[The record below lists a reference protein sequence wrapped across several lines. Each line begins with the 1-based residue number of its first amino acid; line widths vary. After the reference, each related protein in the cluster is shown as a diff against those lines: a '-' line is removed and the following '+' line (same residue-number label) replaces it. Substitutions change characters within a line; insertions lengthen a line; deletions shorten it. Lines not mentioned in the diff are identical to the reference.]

1 MDCPRCG
8 AREITGPECP
18 ACGVI
23 LARARPPRPSPRPAR
38 PASRSSRSPWLEVVA
53 LALAGALAV
62 AILVRRSSPRVAAPP
77 VPAAAPRKAA
87 PHAPGPPPPSAGA
100 DRSAASRSFPA
111 PTLPPSSLPPD
122 TGRQDRETAERLA
135 RLLSAHRD
143 VGPADLQAGEDL
155 FSRYGAPARS
165 LLEALLLSAA
175 AKERQERRYAQA
187 ETLLRRASLVAPD
200 SPRPPLALLAVLLDS
215 GDWQGA
221 ENAARVTL
229 GLSPGEAEAV
239 RGLAFAL
246 LRQDRRAEATEVLSE
261 FLAAHDDPQARALLE
276 RLHRDAAP
284 ESGLVEQRLA
294 HFHVRYDGEAHE
306 DVGREILRVL
316 DRHYATLVRTFDYE
330 PRAPIPVIL
339 LSRQTYDRATG
350 APWWSGGLY
359 DSFDGRIRVPIA
371 DLTTTLTPDLDG
383 ALLHELT
390 HAFVTDCSQ
399 GVAPREIQEGLAQ
412 YMEGKRIGDLLG
424 EDGLRALAD
433 GRLRGVPGFYATSLA
448 LVEHL
453 MAQRGQG
460 GVNDLLR
467 AMAETGNAGQA
478 FERVYGRDF
487 AGIRREWAVRFRQQ
501 HGS

>member
-8 AREITGPECP
+8 ARDVSEPECP

-23 LARARPPRPSPRPAR
+23 LARARPPRRPA
-38 PASRSSRSPWLEVVA
+38 PRSARAAPRRALSPSTGILV
-53 LALAGALAV
+53 LTLAGALAAAVLAHRFSSV
-62 AILVRRSSPRVAAPP
+62 APPPEVATAPAKPEPRTPPPPRPAEDADRRPATSSSPPP
-77 VPAAAPRKAA
+77 D
-87 PHAPGPPPPSAGA
+87 PGPP
-100 DRSAASRSFPA
+100 
-111 PTLPPSSLPPD
+111 SLPPD
-122 TGRQDRETAERLA
+122 TAGKDRRIAERLA
-135 RLLSAHRD
+135 RLLSAHLA
-143 VGPADLQAGEDL
+143 VSPADLQAGEDL
-155 FSRYGAPARS
+155 YSRYGGPARS

-175 AKERQERRYAQA
+175 ARERQGRRYAEA
-187 ETLLRRASLVAPD
+187 EALLSRASMVAPD
-200 SPRPPLALLAVLLDS
+200 SPRPPLALLSVLLDS
-215 GDWQGA
+215 GDWHGA

-229 GLSPGEAEAV
+229 GLSPAEGEAA

-246 LRQDRRAEATEVLSE
+246 LRQDRRAEATEALSE
-261 FLAAHDDPQARALLE
+261 FLAAHDDPETRAFLE
-276 RLHRDAAP
+276 RLRRDAAP
-284 ESGLVEQRLA
+284 ESGLTEQRLA

-330 PRAPIPVIL
+330 PRSPIPVIL
-339 LSRQTYDRATG
+339 LSRRTYDQATG

-359 DSFDGRIRVPIA
+359 DSFDGRVRIPIG
-371 DLTTTLTPDLDG
+371 DLTTALTPDLDG

-412 YMEGKRIGDLLG
+412 YLEGKRIESLLG
-424 EDGLRALAD
+424 EQGLRALAD

-460 GVNDLLR
+460 GINDLLR
-467 AMAETGNAGQA
+467 TMAETGSADQA
-478 FERVYGRDF
+478 FERVYGQDL
-487 AGIRREWAVRFRQQ
+487 AGLRREWAVRFRQQ

>member
-1 MDCPRCG
+1 
-8 AREITGPECP
+8 
-18 ACGVI
+18 V
-23 LARARPPRPSPRPAR
+23 
-38 PASRSSRSPWLEVVA
+38 
-53 LALAGALAV
+53 ALAGALAV
-62 AILVRRSSPRVAAPP
+62 AIVTKIHPSSAPVAPPREPAAAPTASEPAPPPPREEGAAPP
-77 VPAAAPRKAA
+77 VGRL
-87 PHAPGPPPPSAGA
+87 
-100 DRSAASRSFPA
+100 FPA
-111 PTLPPSSLPPD
+111 PTLPAPTLPPD
-122 TGRQDRETAERLA
+122 TGQEDRQTAQRLA

-155 FSRYGAPARS
+155 YSRYGAPARS

-175 AKERQERRYAQA
+175 SKERQGRRYAQA
-187 ETLLRRASLVAPD
+187 ETLLRRASMVAPD

-215 GDWQGA
+215 GNWPGA
-221 ENAARVTL
+221 ENAARVAL
-229 GLSPGEAEAV
+229 GLSPAEGDAV

-246 LRQDRRAEATEVLSE
+246 LRQDRRAEAMETLSE
-261 FLAAHDDPQARALLE
+261 FLAAHDDPETQAFLE
-276 RLHRDAAP
+276 RLRRDAAP

-316 DRHYATLVRTFDYE
+316 DRHYATLVRTFDYQ
-330 PRAPIPVIL
+330 PPAPIPVIL
-339 LSRQTYDRATG
+339 LSRQTYDQSTG

-359 DSFDGRIRVPIA
+359 DSFDGRVRIPIG
-371 DLTTTLTPDLDG
+371 DLTTALTPELDG

-412 YMEGKRIGDLLG
+412 YIEGKRAEGLLG

-448 LVEHL
+448 FVEHL

-467 AMAETGNAGQA
+467 AMAETGNADEA
-478 FERVYGRDF
+478 FERVYGQDF
-487 AGIRREWAVRFRQQ
+487 AGLRREWAVRFRQQ